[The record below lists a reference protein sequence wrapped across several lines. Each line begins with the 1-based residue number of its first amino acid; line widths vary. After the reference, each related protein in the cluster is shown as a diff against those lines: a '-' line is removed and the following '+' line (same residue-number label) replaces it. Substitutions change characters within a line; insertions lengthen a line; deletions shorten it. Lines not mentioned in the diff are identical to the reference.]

1 MKKNIPLI
9 IILINIVL
17 LIIAICVILFIK
29 YRQSTNMV
37 SNVEPYIENNEI
49 TEENSITEETENN
62 EENLEDENNAIEET
76 PEENNQNNNNTVS
89 STNQYYIK
97 VNYQA
102 NTVTVYVKDENG
114 NYTVP
119 YKVMVCS
126 TGSDTPTSGV
136 YKISDKYTWRLL
148 FGDVYGQY
156 ACRITGHILF
166 HSVPYL
172 QQSPDTLEYWEYDK
186 LGTSASAG
194 CIRLTV
200 KDAKWIYDN
209 CAKGTQVEFYGS
221 SDPGPLG
228 KPSAQKIANED
239 ESVRNWDPTDPNSN
253 NPWKN
258 YDSSKKNNKNSN
270 EVPKNDTT
278 TNNNTNTNTNTN
290 NNNNNNNV
298 STGNNTT
305 TNNNVDNSID
315 KNNVVQNN
323 IVENNNHNNTVNQN
337 NIVKDKNVVTN
348 DNTIKSNSNSTIVD
362 NNKIN
367 TAI

>member
-17 LIIAICVILFIK
+17 LIIAICVILFIR
-29 YRQSTNMV
+29 YRHSSTNMV

-49 TEENSITEETENN
+49 KEEDPVVDATETN
-62 EENLEDENNAIEET
+62 EENEDENNVTEEVT
-76 PEENNQNNNNTVS
+76 EESNENNNNNSVS

-136 YKISDKYTWRLL
+136 YKMSDKYTWRLL

-172 QQSPDTLEYWEYDK
+172 QQSPDTLEYLEYDK

-239 ESVRNWDPTDPNSN
+239 DSVRNWDPTDPNSN

-258 YDSSKKNNKNSN
+258 YNSSKENDKNSS
-270 EVPKNDTT
+270 EVPKNNTT
-278 TNNNTNTNTNTN
+278 P
-290 NNNNNNNV
+290 NNNNV
-298 STGNNTT
+298 STDNNNT

-315 KNNVVQNN
+315 KNNVV
-323 IVENNNHNNTVNQN
+323 ENNTVDN
-337 NIVKDKNVVTN
+337 NTSKNTVNKDNSSSNLKDKNVVTN
-348 DNTIKSNSNSTIVD
+348 DNTIKSNSNSI
-362 NNKIN
+362 I
-367 TAI
+367 